1 VQEEGAQSSR
11 TREARI
17 PESRRGIRR
26 EVFLWVIGSP
36 DTGVEEHQSSPAC
49 EGKKVLVERP
59 PAARPGLPSRVVSEL
74 GCGSS
79 LCSGSRGKQV
89 HNAAQKREAVT

>member
-1 VQEEGAQSSR
+1 VQEEGAQSSL

-59 PAARPGLPSRVVSEL
+59 PAARAGLSSF
-74 GCGSS
+74 S
-79 LCSGSRGKQV
+79 LCSILPMRINKGNG
-89 HNAAQKREAVT
+89 

>member
-1 VQEEGAQSSR
+1 VQVEGAQGSR

-26 EVFLWVIGSP
+26 EVFLWVIESP

-49 EGKKVLVERP
+49 ERKKVLVERP
-59 PAARPGLPSRVVSEL
+59 PAARAGLPSSYSL
-74 GCGSS
+74 G
-79 LCSGSRGKQV
+79 
-89 HNAAQKREAVT
+89 